1 MYYGIYC
8 NGSLTESYLDSLSG
22 TMLPPLT
29 ANLGEERSMLSPVA
43 SPAKISQ
50 SPALEQGLLDF
61 DQDFG
66 SPSPGSSEKFSRTTS
81 SSKTHLISE
90 TRDWRLFWKTFGSW
104 GTMRNGE
111 LSALTM
117 PAHLTKETASGSWPT
132 PSATPRGAHTGE
144 IAGSVSPDG
153 MSRVSAGGTRF
164 GATLET
170 AVANSMKRF
179 ATPQARDFRTGQES
193 RWDNL
198 DRETF
203 PTPIARDRGTDA
215 PNRTGGPSL
224 GVYVRQRETWPTP
237 TVNDS
242 KNSTLPPSQI
252 THDNIP
258 GQMLRQGE
266 VAGGQLNS
274 DWVEWLMGWP
284 IGWTGLKP
292 LAMDRFHQWLLSH
305 GKF

>member
-1 MYYGIYC
+1 
-8 NGSLTESYLDSLSG
+8 
-22 TMLPPLT
+22 
-29 ANLGEERSMLSPVA
+29 
-43 SPAKISQ
+43 
-50 SPALEQGLLDF
+50 
-61 DQDFG
+61 
-66 SPSPGSSEKFSRTTS
+66 
-81 SSKTHLISE
+81 
-90 TRDWRLFWKTFGSW
+90 
-104 GTMRNGE
+104 
-111 LSALTM
+111 M
-117 PAHLTKETASGSWPT
+117 PAHLTKETEYGSLPRIPTPTMFDYNTAVLDRTIPGSKTYRGNLKEWVQMKHWPT

-144 IAGSVSPDG
+144 LAGSVSPDG

-198 DRETF
+198 DRSRNLNDQ
-203 PTPIARDRGTDA
+203 IAK
-215 PNRTGGPSL
+215 
-224 GVYVRQRETWPTP
+224 WPTP

-284 IGWTGLKP
+284 IGWTDLKP

>member
-1 MYYGIYC
+1 
-8 NGSLTESYLDSLSG
+8 
-22 TMLPPLT
+22 ML
-29 ANLGEERSMLSPVA
+29 
-43 SPAKISQ
+43 
-50 SPALEQGLLDF
+50 AL
-61 DQDFG
+61 
-66 SPSPGSSEKFSRTTS
+66 
-81 SSKTHLISE
+81 H
-90 TRDWRLFWKTFGSW
+90 
-104 GTMRNGE
+104 
-111 LSALTM
+111 
-117 PAHLTKETASGSWPT
+117 TKETASGSWPT

-170 AVANSMKRF
+170 AVANSMKK
-179 ATPQARDFRTGQES
+179 
-193 RWDNL
+193 
-198 DRETF
+198 
-203 PTPIARDRGTDA
+203 
-215 PNRTGGPSL
+215 
-224 GVYVRQRETWPTP
+224 WPTP

-242 KNSTLPPSQI
+242 KNSTLPPSQV

-284 IGWTGLKP
+284 IGWTDLKP
-292 LAMDRFHQWLLSH
+292 LAMDRFRQWLLSH